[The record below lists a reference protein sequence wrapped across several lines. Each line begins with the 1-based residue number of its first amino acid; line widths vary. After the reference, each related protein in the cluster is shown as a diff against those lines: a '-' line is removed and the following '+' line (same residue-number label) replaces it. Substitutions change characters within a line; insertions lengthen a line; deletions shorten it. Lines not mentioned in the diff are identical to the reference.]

1 MRFRPWLLSLLLV
14 SMPLFADSNILELE
28 EVLHAEL
35 QSVPKN
41 KRVAKTN
48 TSSLIEHEGTTPT
61 NKASSIQEI
70 LATLGSCKDQAMI
83 ASDKQT
89 NMNMTTISFACRRQ
103 GKEIISAEVLIK
115 EQNGVFEILSY
126 QEMVLEEQVMTRFQ
140 MTNLIVNYDLD
151 ELNHDWRV
159 SPGVR
164 TLFTLAKVGV
174 PVLLSFKFAKV
185 LSPARID
192 WQKHFIAGAIVSGVT
207 VLSSRGLIK
216 AIAKRNDYRP
226 TNLQMDLMSSFAG
239 LIASMAVGF
248 SKELYD
254 NFSGKGTPEL
264 SDAVYTTAG
273 GFSVAFTVAI
283 PFEYIFRRSNPTPEK
298 FH

>member
-48 TSSLIEHEGTTPT
+48 TSSLIEHEGTTTT

-70 LATLGSCKDQAMI
+70 LATLGSCKDRAMF

-164 TLFTLAKVGV
+164 TLFTLAQLGF
-174 PVLLSFKFAKV
+174 PFCFHL
-185 LSPARID
+185 
-192 WQKHFIAGAIVSGVT
+192 
-207 VLSSRGLIK
+207 
-216 AIAKRNDYRP
+216 
-226 TNLQMDLMSSFAG
+226 NLQKSF
-239 LIASMAVGF
+239 LPQ
-248 SKELYD
+248 ELT
-254 NFSGKGTPEL
+254 GKSTLLLVPL
-264 SDAVYTTAG
+264 FLV
-273 GFSVAFTVAI
+273 
-283 PFEYIFRRSNPTPEK
+283 
-298 FH
+298 